1 MSYVRI
7 IIAAIDPEPP
17 LPAIE
22 ATIPFF
28 IALALVVLVV
38 AWVRRTDA

>member
-22 ATIPFF
+22 ATIPFL
-28 IALALVVLVV
+28 IGLALLIYFV
-38 AWVRRTDA
+38 A